1 MVRQIIKID
10 QEQCIG
16 CALCISACQD
26 GAIGLV
32 NGKATLL
39 REDYCDGLGNCLPMC
54 PSGAISFEEREAAP
68 FSHEAVAEELVF
80 SCPGTQIKFLEP
92 EKEAEPVAVKA
103 DNRDSGQASQ
113 LRQWPVQ
120 LKLVAPNAAFLRD
133 CDLLIAADCA
143 AFAHGSFH
151 QTFMKGRVTLIGCP
165 KLDEGDYAVK
175 LAQLIT
181 MHNIRSVTVAR
192 MEVPCCGGL
201 DNAVKRAIAA
211 SGKIVPMAVVTL
223 STEGDILP

>member
-16 CALCISACQD
+16 CALCISACQE

-68 FSHEAVAEELVF
+68 FNHEAVAEELVF
-80 SCPGTQIKFLEP
+80 SCPGTQTKFQEP
-92 EKEAEPVAVKA
+92 ERDAEPVKA
-103 DNRDSGQASQ
+103 NPNNANQASQ

-120 LKLVAPNAAFLRD
+120 LKLVAPNAAFLKD

-201 DNAVKRAIAA
+201 DHAVKRAIAA

-223 STEGDILP
+223 TTEGDILP

>member
-10 QEQCIG
+10 QDQCIG
-16 CALCISACQD
+16 CALCISACQE

-68 FSHEAVAEELVF
+68 FNHDAAGQELVF
-80 SCPGTQIKFLEP
+80 SCPGTQVKFQ
-92 EKEAEPVAVKA
+92 EPVEEETSQQQEKK
-103 DNRDSGQASQ
+103 NGETQPSQ

-120 LKLVAPNAAFLRD
+120 LKLVAPNAAFLRE

-143 AFAHGSFH
+143 AFAHGAFH

-165 KLDEGDYAVK
+165 KLDEGDYAAK
-175 LAQLIT
+175 LTQLIT

-223 STEGDILP
+223 TTEGEILP